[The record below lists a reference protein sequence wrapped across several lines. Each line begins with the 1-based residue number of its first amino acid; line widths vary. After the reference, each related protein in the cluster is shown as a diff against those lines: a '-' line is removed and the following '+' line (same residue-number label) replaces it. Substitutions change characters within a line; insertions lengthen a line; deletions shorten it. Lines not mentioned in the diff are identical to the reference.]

1 MLAIFKKKKNSGV
14 FVKTKNGF
22 EPLDD
27 SIAQLSINDISS
39 HLGYNPFHVHAY
51 HGHFNKRENIQTVI
65 FEVFTE
71 NIAFILVRN
80 EYKTPT
86 EKALCRFLK
95 DFKYEEE
102 YDSIFIRD
110 YLLEGIENKS
120 LSTNFFKKVLDLK
133 IDDLNGETYAER
145 LDVMLFFINGYLASF
160 KLSNNLEE
168 WARHLKYYNRDIIAN
183 YAKVAKKYWID
194 DYDMIFNEVNI
205 QSEAYANTPSGYKNE
220 FIHLHRGE
228 FNTINF
234 LMLMVCHYNQKITE
248 YQFENYNYGRYKKID
263 NSTPEIKIYLLGEFI
278 YFFDVDGSL
287 LKVEQMKRKT

>member
-1 MLAIFKKKKNSGV
+1 MLAIFKKKKSSGV
-14 FVKTKNGF
+14 FVKTQNGF
-22 EPLDD
+22 ESLDD
-27 SIAQLSINDISS
+27 SIAKLSINDISY

-51 HGHFNKRENIQTVI
+51 HGHFNEKENIQTVI
-65 FEVFTE
+65 FEAFTE
-71 NIAFILVRN
+71 NVVFILVRN

-86 EKALCRFLK
+86 VKALKRFLK

-110 YLLEGIENKS
+110 YLLEGIENKT

-133 IDDLNGETYAER
+133 INDLNGDAFAER

-160 KLSNNLEE
+160 KLSNDLEE
-168 WARHLKYYNRDIIAN
+168 WARHIKYYNKDIIAN

-194 DYDMIFNEVNI
+194 DYDMIFKEVNI

-220 FIHLHRGE
+220 FIYLHRSE

-234 LMLMVCHYNQKITE
+234 LMLMVCHYNQTITE
-248 YQFENYNYGRYKKID
+248 CQFENYNYGRYKKIE
-263 NSTPEIKIYLLGEFI
+263 NSTPEIKIYKLGEFM
-278 YFFDVDGSL
+278 YFFGIEGDL
-287 LKVEQMKRKT
+287 LKVEQNK